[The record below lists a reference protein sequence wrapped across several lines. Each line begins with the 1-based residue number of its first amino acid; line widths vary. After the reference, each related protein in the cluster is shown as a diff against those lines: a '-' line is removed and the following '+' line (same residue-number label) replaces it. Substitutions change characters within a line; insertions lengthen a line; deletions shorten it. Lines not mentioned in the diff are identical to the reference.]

1 MKHILSERSVYLGQ
15 IEFKLLIIP
24 ENQRFYLW
32 IYIRQNTNSINN
44 YNIKRK
50 QTKQNLKILSGN
62 WTILQESFQPLFK
75 QAGIQ
80 WPVCNSYHISKSQ
93 PL

>member
-1 MKHILSERSVYLGQ
+1 MKHILSERSFYLGQ

-24 ENQRFYLW
+24 ENKRFYLW
-32 IYIRQNTNSINN
+32 IYIHQNTNSINN

-50 QTKQNLKILSGN
+50 QTKQNPETLSGN
-62 WTILQESFQPLFK
+62 WTTVQENFQRLFK
-75 QAGIQ
+75 QVGIQ
-80 WPVCNSYHISKSQ
+80 WLVYNSYHISKSQ